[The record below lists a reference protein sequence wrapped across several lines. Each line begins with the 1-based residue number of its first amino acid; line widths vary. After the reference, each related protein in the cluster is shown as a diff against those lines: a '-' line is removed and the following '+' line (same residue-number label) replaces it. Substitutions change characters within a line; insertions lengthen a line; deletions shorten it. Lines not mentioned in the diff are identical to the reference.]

1 MTLILDMLHE
11 EIKNIY
17 VAQEEPESPSPT
29 KVVKKT
35 NNDGDWNETS
45 KNKINFS
52 NKDSYALN
60 YEPSIVRDI
69 FGGVIRKEFHV
80 EGQRSSTVS
89 FEPNF
94 ILQLDI

>member
-11 EIKNIY
+11 EIKNMY
-17 VAQEEPESPSPT
+17 VPQEEPESPSPT
-29 KVVKKT
+29 KTIKKS
-35 NNDGDWNETS
+35 NDDGNWNETS
-45 KNKINFS
+45 KQKINFS
-52 NKDSYALN
+52 NKDSYSQN

-80 EGQRSSTVS
+80 EGHRSSTVS

-94 ILQLDI
+94 IL

>member
-17 VAQEEPESPSPT
+17 VPQEEPESPSPT
-29 KVVKKT
+29 KVVKKSG
-35 NNDGDWNETS
+35 NNDGDWNETA
-45 KNKINFS
+45 KQKLNFS
-52 NKDSYALN
+52 NKDSYAQN
-60 YEPSIVRDI
+60 YEPSIIRDV

-80 EGQRSSTVS
+80 ENQRSSSVS

-94 ILQLDI
+94 IL